1 MPSLTRNVLV
11 LLSVAGLAC
20 RAEPAAL
27 TGPRVVITPQG
38 LEQTVR
44 YAPEDPAAGD
54 TLDITSI
61 VVNQT
66 AGAIDVASRICGLDV
81 ESSLKLTN
89 SFLSCAGYS
98 MQGELA
104 VGDTLRG
111 LARRVIAGPPGA
123 YTLRVRHLLD
133 PDVWVEIPITV
144 R

>member
-1 MPSLTRNVLV
+1 MPSLTRNALV
-11 LLSVAGLAC
+11 LLTVAGLNC

-44 YAPEDPAAGD
+44 YAPADPTTGD

-66 AGAIDVASRICGLDV
+66 AAAIDVASRICGLDV
-81 ESSLKLTN
+81 ESSLNLTN
-89 SFLSCAGYS
+89 AFLSCAGYS

-104 VGDTLRG
+104 VGDTLHG
-111 LARRVIAGPPGA
+111 FARRVVAGPAGA

>member
-1 MPSLTRNVLV
+1 MPSLTRNALV
-11 LLSVAGLAC
+11 LLTVAGLAC

-44 YAPEDPAAGD
+44 YAPADPTTGD
-54 TLDITSI
+54 TLDVASI

-66 AGAIDVASRICGLDV
+66 AAAIDVASRICGLDV

-89 SFLSCAGYS
+89 SFLSCGGYS

-104 VGDTLRG
+104 VGDTLQG
-111 LARRVIAGPPGA
+111 FARRVVAGPPGA